1 MIKTFD
7 SLLNFEINFIIYI
20 QKLFNGPEQNLNLI
34 KIGKIFTNN
43 QLQSKLIIYSVIL
56 NLLINFHEYDS
67 NLILIFTTIYNYSK
81 INFILYLSKYI
92 NYKIKNCFK
101 ISRPYLENNKIENV
115 TIKKDKSKSYSF
127 PSNSIQNSFV
137 FYSSILELVIPNS
150 NLIYYLVYGIII
162 MLGII
167 KTIRGLHYLHDI
179 ISGLIIA
186 NIILAAYLRFM

>member
-56 NLLINFHEYDS
+56 NLLINFNECNS
-67 NLILIFTTIYNYSK
+67 NLLLIFTAIYNYSK

-92 NYKIKNCFK
+92 NFKIKNLFK
-101 ISRPYLENNKIENV
+101 ISRPYLENSKIENV

-137 FYSSILELVIPNS
+137 FYSSILELLIPNS
-150 NLIYYLVYGIII
+150 NLIYYLVYSITI

-186 NIILAAYLRFM
+186 NIILAAYLRFL